1 MKMRYILTGMMF
13 LAALSLS
20 LDLAVAETVEN
31 LSKSGS
37 DDLNKW
43 CFNLGTSTEK
53 DLSIRF
59 GGFSPVMDMGISHK
73 DQNPIYNGDSEEA
86 CNWNETATRLS
97 VRFPLNLSGN
107 TYSTVL
113 ENDAL
118 TPISYA
124 LSYGRLNQMSSQD
137 LYPRWGQIIEVSYSH
152 AVTRDDFKGSMFSVE
167 TDVFLPGLFRY
178 HSLNIEAGYER
189 QKSGDY
195 VLKSQLRPRGY
206 SYEYHKNIYSASVNY
221 SVPIAS
227 PNMSL
232 GPILNLDR
240 VKGNVFYDHVIGRG
254 GSHNAVYNSVGAEL
268 SFDISSSRLP
278 ITIELG
284 MRFAYRLSDN
294 GYQIEPVCFGV
305 RF

>member
-1 MKMRYILTGMMF
+1 MKIRYILTGMVL
-13 LAALSLS
+13 LATLSLS
-20 LDLAVAETVEN
+20 LELAVAETVEN

-43 CFNLGTSTEK
+43 CFNLGRSTEK

-59 GGFSPVMDMGISHK
+59 GGFSPVMDMGISHR
-73 DQNPIYNGDSEEA
+73 DQTPIYNDGYAGA
-86 CNWNETATRLS
+86 CSWNETATRLS
-97 VRFPLNLSGN
+97 VRVPLNLSGD
-107 TYSTVL
+107 TYSTAL

-118 TPISYA
+118 TPITYA
-124 LSYGRLNQMSSQD
+124 LSYGRLNQMSSQE
-137 LYPRWGQIIEVSYSH
+137 LYPRWGRVIEVSYSH
-152 AVTRDDFKGSMFSVE
+152 AGIRDDFKGSMFSVE
-167 TDVFLPGLFRY
+167 TEVFLPGLFRH

-232 GPILNLDR
+232 GPILNLER
-240 VKGNVFYDHVIGRG
+240 VKGNLFYDHVIGRG
-254 GSHNAVYNSVGAEL
+254 GGHNAVYNSVGAEI
-268 SFDISSSRLP
+268 SFDISSSKLP
-278 ITIELG
+278 VVIELG